1 MPAGLSCGRDPQVAP
16 DPARPAVIPVV
27 LVICGL
33 AALAGAVVVLRSF
46 GPGYR
51 IGRLLATT
59 PLVSVADATA
69 RARAG
74 AADYIR
80 VDGRIDAEDDFED
93 EHHRPLVF
101 RRKRLEV
108 RRAGAWQT
116 LDDAREAVRFEIRDG
131 LEAVAIDTDALG
143 PGLVVIPREAV
154 GTAADAPD
162 RVPAD
167 LPVATPMRLRIE
179 QVSSVEHAT
188 VLGVPQVAPDGTI
201 RITAGHGRPLVLTTL
216 ERPEAMRLLAGGRR
230 ARPAVAGA
238 LLVGGCALLA
248 VGSGWAIVGGL
259 H

>member
-1 MPAGLSCGRDPQVAP
+1 M
-16 DPARPAVIPVV
+16 IPVV
-27 LVICGL
+27 LLACGL
-33 AALAGAVVVLRSF
+33 AALGGAVLVLRSF
-46 GPGYR
+46 GPRYR

-59 PLVSVADATA
+59 PLVSVAEAA
-69 RARAG
+69 ALARAG
-74 AADYIR
+74 GAAYVR
-80 VDGRIDAEDDFED
+80 VDGRIDAEEEFED

-131 LEAVAIDTDALG
+131 LEAVVIDADALG
-143 PGLVVIPREAV
+143 AGLVVIPREAV

-167 LPVATPMRLRIE
+167 LPGDTPMRLLIE

-188 VLGVPQVAPDGTI
+188 VLGVPEVGPDGAI

-238 LLVGGCALLA
+238 LLAGGCALVA

>member
-1 MPAGLSCGRDPQVAP
+1 M
-16 DPARPAVIPVV
+16 IPGV
-27 LVICGL
+27 LLISGL
-33 AALAGAVVVLRSF
+33 AALGGAVLVLRSF

-59 PLVSVADATA
+59 PPVSVADAA
-69 RARAG
+69 SLARAG
-74 AADYIR
+74 APDYVRI
-80 VDGRIDAEDDFED
+80 DGRIDADDEFED

-108 RRAGAWQT
+108 RRGGTWET
-116 LDDAREAVRFEIRDG
+116 IDDAREAVRFEIRDG
-131 LEAVAIDTDALG
+131 LEAVAIDADALG

-162 RVPAD
+162 RVPTG
-167 LPVATPMRLRIE
+167 LPSDTPMRLRIE

-188 VLGVPQVAPDGTI
+188 VLGVPEVGPDGTI
-201 RITAGHGRPLVLTTL
+201 RITAGHGRPLILTTL
-216 ERPEAMRLLAGGRR
+216 EPPEAMRLLAGGRR

-238 LLVGGCALLA
+238 LLAGGCALLA
-248 VGSGWAIVGGL
+248 VGSGWALVGGL